1 MIYDSLYS
9 LQLCAKAKT
18 WIHKLTLHAQKPAS
32 GHIIEM
38 MGTLGSF
45 FFSGQMRGRRECIYR
60 GNITAGLWVC
70 VNTIACLSVS
80 VWNWHFSHACS
91 CSESLHG
98 LTYFLFISLS
108 SDLLLNKL
116 WQPTYLLVISHDM
129 ETADLILFDF
139 FLHFRCVSW
148 KLCWKV
154 SEY

>member
-1 MIYDSLYS
+1 MTVCIAYS
-9 LQLCAKAKT
+9 CVQSKNMNTQTHFTRSKT
-18 WIHKLTLHAQKPAS
+18 SERTHYRDD
-32 GHIIEM
+32 GHIRVI
-38 MGTLGSF
+38 S
-45 FFSGQMRGRRECIYR
+45 FSGQMRGRRECIYR

-70 VNTIACLSVS
+70 VNTIACLTVS

-129 ETADLILFDF
+129 ETAGLILFDF
-139 FLHFRCVSW
+139 FFYISGACHGNCVGR
-148 KLCWKV
+148 LV
-154 SEY
+154 NIN